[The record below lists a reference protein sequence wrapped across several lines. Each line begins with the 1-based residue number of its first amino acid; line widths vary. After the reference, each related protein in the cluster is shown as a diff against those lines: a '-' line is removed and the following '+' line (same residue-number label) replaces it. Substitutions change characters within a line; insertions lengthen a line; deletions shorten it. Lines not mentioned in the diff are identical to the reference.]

1 MAKTIELSA
10 VPDEL
15 HDALAARAGKEGIS
29 ISELV
34 VRELEK
40 QVSHEITPDELLARL
55 RRIPPLDLANLTSAD
70 LVREG
75 REEHTEKILDAV
87 RRR

>member
-29 ISELV
+29 I
-34 VRELEK
+34 
-40 QVSHEITPDELLARL
+40 PDELLARL
-55 RRIPPLDLANLTSAD
+55 RRIPPLDLANLTSAHV
-70 LVREG
+70 VREG
-75 REEHTEKILDAV
+75 REERTDNILDAV